1 MLEGL
6 GVWGGAG
13 GWGESMCDKLFSV
26 YQRICDRVYTTSEHY
41 RASIR
46 NLVCVRI
53 CQYMR
58 VHVFLRVCE
67 IQIRWK
73 QPCACDRVSSSICC

>member
-1 MLEGL
+1 MCG
-6 GVWGGAG
+6 GVRVGGVKVCVTSYFQCIREYA
-13 GWGESMCDKLFSV
+13 
-26 YQRICDRVYTTSEHY
+26 IVYTTSEHC

-46 NLVCVRI
+46 NLVCVRM

-58 VHVFLRVCE
+58 VGVFLRVCE